1 MTTGR
6 TAGARTR
13 GTIRAMTTRRDHRQH
28 VRPRPPSNGRPA
40 PVKVKP
46 RAPAS
51 DRLAGHRPIKRS
63 RGIPFVARLGLIGLV
78 VVLGVGVLTLAAGGL
93 GVVVGGMGSTVGGF
107 IDDVTST
114 PSPKP
119 TVAQA
124 VDAPTIEQPSEPYTN
139 QRTVDLVVTVPR
151 SLAGSTT
158 HKIRVY
164 LTLPGQS
171 PAAIQETPISA
182 TTQTVVPVELADG
195 INDFFVSIVSGNTES
210 DDSLTAR
217 YVYDAAPPKITITT
231 PKNNATVNSQAV
243 AIKGKT
249 QARTTLMAH
258 NDANGSSITGTA
270 GADGS
275 FSLSIAIAPGVN
287 KITINATDPA
297 GNPSQSI
304 LNVKRGNGKLTVS
317 LRANDYKIRKSQLPE
332 PVTLYAAVTDPDG
345 RPLAGAD
352 VTFTLSMPGIPTVTI
367 DTTTD
372 ASGNASFRTT
382 VPKSADAGQGSATV
396 LVSTDEFGSTE
407 DFTVISIT
415 K

>member
-1 MTTGR
+1 
-6 TAGARTR
+6 
-13 GTIRAMTTRRDHRQH
+13 MTTRRDQRQH

-51 DRLAGHRPIKRS
+51 DRLAGHRPIQRN
-63 RGIPFVARLGLIGLV
+63 RGIPVVARLGLIALV
-78 VVLGVGVLTLAAGGL
+78 VILGVGVLTLAAGGL
-93 GVVVGGMGSTVGGF
+93 GVVVGGVGSTVGGF

-119 TVAQA
+119 TLAVA
-124 VDAPTIEQPSEPYTN
+124 VDAPSIEQPSEPYTSE
-139 QRTVDLVVTVPR
+139 RTVDLVVTVPKALIGDTAHR
-151 SLAGSTT
+151 
-158 HKIRVY
+158 IRVY
-164 LTLPGQS
+164 LTLPGQN
-171 PAAIQETPISA
+171 PAAIQETPIA
-182 TTQTVVPVELADG
+182 TTAQTVIPVELADG
-195 INDFFVSIVSGNTES
+195 INDFVVSIVGGSAES

-217 YVYDAAPPKITITT
+217 YVFDATPPKITITT
-231 PKNNATVNSQAV
+231 PKNNATVNSPAV

-249 QARTTLMAH
+249 QARTTLIAH

-270 GADGS
+270 EADGS
-275 FSLSIAIAPGVN
+275 FALSIALSPGVN
-287 KITINATDPA
+287 QITINGTDPA
-297 GNPSQSI
+297 GNTSQSV

-332 PVTLYAAVTDPDG
+332 PVTLFAAVTDPDG
-345 RPLAGAD
+345 RPLAGAN

-382 VPKSADAGQGSATV
+382 VPTSADVGQGSGAV
-396 LVSTDEFGSTE
+396 LVSTDQFGSTE
-407 DFTVISIT
+407 DFTVITIT